1 MNNSS
6 FNSISE
12 LNDFKRTLNISSDI
26 AFILYLQN
34 IHSNLLLREVENHR
48 KGSYDKKIN
57 SGLENMG
64 TVRKSLPQ
72 NKTLFLKL
80 NSDNGICLKTF
91 LEYMN
96 IQELIGERL
105 FKYFNK
111 SKTNKLNQAEF
122 INGFNNLYYSDISE
136 LIKLTFNL
144 CDFDEDGKIFKYDM
158 RLFLVYIPSSSE
170 TLQKMKIK
178 QINKIINA
186 FFDETFHNYPK
197 DKEPEINFELYS
209 KKIKEYSEKSSKDD
223 IIIGD
228 IINDFNNNAPFFYF
242 ISVLSYLFLNCPF
255 SVKNVNYFASKTKP
269 TKFILRRNE
278 TKVQDYRN
286 LLMTTIKKTEKNEG
300 GKETN
305 GLMTN
310 FNDKNKIKMDAIIKI
325 GKKKLFQ

>member
-1 MNNSS
+1 MK
-6 FNSISE
+6 
-12 LNDFKRTLNISSDI
+12 L
-26 AFILYLQN
+26 FI
-34 IHSNLLLREVENHR
+34 I
-48 KGSYDKKIN
+48 
-57 SGLENMG
+57 
-64 TVRKSLPQ
+64 
-72 NKTLFLKL
+72 
-80 NSDNGICLKTF
+80 
-91 LEYMN
+91 
-96 IQELIGERL
+96 
-105 FKYFNK
+105 
-111 SKTNKLNQAEF
+111 
-122 INGFNNLYYSDISE
+122 
-136 LIKLTFNL
+136 
-144 CDFDEDGKIFKYDM
+144 
-158 RLFLVYIPSSSE
+158 IP
-170 TLQKMKIK
+170 KIK
-178 QINKIINA
+178 N
-186 FFDETFHNYPK
+186 PK
-197 DKEPEINFELYS
+197 LILSYIQ

-325 GKKKLFQ
+325 GKKNYFNQKEVLLKK